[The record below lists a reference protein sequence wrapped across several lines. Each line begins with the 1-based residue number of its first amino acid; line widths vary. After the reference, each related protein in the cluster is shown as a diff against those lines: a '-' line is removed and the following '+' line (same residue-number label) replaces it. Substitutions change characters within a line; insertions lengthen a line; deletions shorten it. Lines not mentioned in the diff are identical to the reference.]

1 MNTVALLCG
10 IGLGAAGGLV
20 LNKARQEWRYMGQAR
35 RLKMAA
41 IRDLKPGLVLTG
53 GEVVGAGG
61 IETPYTSTPAVWYR
75 YQATERHKRSDN
87 AGHEDQT
94 LASGGQ
100 STQFSIRDRTGE
112 IEVIPDGGEVATYPH
127 ERVLKSKS
135 GSRTPLKARIQ
146 QLKAADRAN
155 HPEGSKKPF
164 FRKIEMADAP
174 LDVPDDLVELAMGS
188 SEARNALRKYYEL
201 WVQPGDRVYVLG
213 TAVREGHGPPL
224 KMKIVREG
232 KHSPL
237 LISSRSED
245 LTAGAFR
252 SNAVK
257 GLLVGAGLA
266 LGGIFLVLMGLGA
279 FGAG

>member
-10 IGLGAAGGLV
+10 IGLGAASGLV
-20 LNKARQEWRYMGQAR
+20 LNKARQEWRCMGQAR

-41 IRDLKPGLVLTG
+41 IRDLKPGLVMTG
-53 GEVVGAGG
+53 GEVVGTGG

-75 YQATERHKRSDN
+75 YQATERHKRRNN

-100 STQFSIRDRTGE
+100 RALFSIRDRTGE
-112 IEVIPDGGEVATYPH
+112 IEVIPDGGEVVTYPH

-146 QLKAADRAN
+146 QLRAADRAN

-164 FRKIEMADAP
+164 FRKIEMDDAP
-174 LDVPDDLVELAMGS
+174 LDVPDDLVELELGS
-188 SEARNALRKYYEL
+188 SEAREALLKYYEL
-201 WVQPGDRVYVLG
+201 WVQPGDRVCVMG

-224 KMKIVREG
+224 KMKIVKDD

-237 LISSRSED
+237 LVSSRPED

-252 SNAVK
+252 SNAVS

-266 LGGIFLVLMGLGA
+266 LVGIFLVLMGLGA
-279 FGAG
+279 VSVG

>member
-20 LNKARQEWRYMGQAR
+20 INKARQEWRYRGQAR

-41 IRDLKPGLVLTG
+41 GRDLKPGLVLTG
-53 GEVVGAGG
+53 GEVVGTGG

-75 YQATERHKRSDN
+75 YQATEWHKRQND

-94 LASGGQ
+94 LASGSQ
-100 STQFSIRDRTGE
+100 STAFTIRDRTGE
-112 IEVIPDGGEVATYPH
+112 IEVVPDGGEVATYPH

-135 GSRTPLKARIQ
+135 GSRTPLRARLQ
-146 QLKAADRAN
+146 QLKAADRAS

-164 FRKIEMADAP
+164 FRKIEMDDAP
-174 LDVPDDLVELAMGS
+174 LDVPDDLVEMELGS
-188 SEARNALRKYYEL
+188 SEAREALRKYYES
-201 WVQPGDRVYVLG
+201 WAQTGDRVCVLG

-224 KMKIVREG
+224 KMKIVKDG

-237 LISSRSED
+237 LVSSRPED

-266 LGGIFLVLMGLGA
+266 LVGIFLVLMGLGA
-279 FGAG
+279 VSVG